1 MLSFQTNQGE
11 RCVRLPFAP
20 CSPPI
25 AKTITTSVISLLS
38 VLALTLSAAPA
49 GPTELAR
56 PDLVIAPTPVPPP
69 TIHRFWDWQNVA
81 LFSGVAA
88 ARTFDF
94 FSTSKFRDK
103 HLKEWLL
110 DDETVD
116 NRPLFAT
123 IEIAGT
129 ALSVG
134 ASYALHRTGHHRLE
148 RWASILHIG
157 IATAGGIWN
166 CTLPNGL

>member
-1 MLSFQTNQGE
+1 MVAFSQ
-11 RCVRLPFAP
+11 
-20 CSPPI
+20 PPYENEVMI
-25 AKTITTSVISLLS
+25 LVPAVI
-38 VLALTLSAAPA
+38 LATLMTASADQAGPPPPALVFTPAPA
-49 GPTELAR
+49 SLPQ
-56 PDLVIAPTPVPPP
+56 V
-69 TIHRFWDWQNVA
+69 HRFWDWQNVA

-116 NRPLFAT
+116 NRPLFAS
-123 IEIAGT
+123 IEVAGT
-129 ALSVG
+129 ALSIA
-134 ASYALHRTGHHRLE
+134 ASYAFHRTGHHRLE
-148 RWASILHIG
+148 RWVSILHVG

>member
-1 MLSFQTNQGE
+1 MIL
-11 RCVRLPFAP
+11 VPA
-20 CSPPI
+20 I
-25 AKTITTSVISLLS
+25 LLAT
-38 VLALTLSAAPA
+38 VMTAPA
-49 GPTELAR
+49 DQASPSH
-56 PDLVIAPTPVPPP
+56 PDLVLTPATTLPPQV
-69 TIHRFWDWQNVA
+69 HRFWDGQNVA

-94 FSTSKFRDK
+94 FSTSKFRQK

-110 DDETVD
+110 DDKTVD